1 MSYEIPNFYVGVLP
15 SNIDM
20 STLGFIAAKVI
31 PASAT
36 LGAGFGGAALGLPS
50 AGGKIAGVV
59 QNKPVI
65 GEPAQLMVSG
75 VSKCLANEA
84 FAVGDMLMVDA
95 NGKFLLATT
104 GNQVVGIALESGVA
118 GAVVAVLL
126 KDIGLI

>member
-1 MSYEIPNFYVGVLP
+1 
-15 SNIDM
+15 
-20 STLGFIAAKVI
+20 
-31 PASAT
+31 
-36 LGAGFGGAALGLPS
+36 
-50 AGGKIAGVV
+50 
-59 QNKPVI
+59 
-65 GEPAQLMVSG
+65 MVSG
-75 VSKCLANEA
+75 VSKCLASGA